1 MAAAS
6 HGERVEARATAEPAP
21 LRPAAAPGGAGLAQ
35 TMLALQRTAGNRAV
49 AQMVA
54 RTVTFDE
61 CSSSQE
67 SRVLSAHNKAN
78 RMLNTALRKTNDYDG
93 TDPAEVHTALAKH
106 FNSTSTFVAGLVATN
121 IRNLKSEM
129 DWSFDPQYECQSEQ
143 DDSVLA
149 WVPWCIPGA
158 DIEVYPLW
166 FTKRDGTQRDLHS
179 QASTFIHEWFHKYG
193 CKLDVGYSHEDDYG
207 EHSTFR
213 QLLNA
218 DSFGEF
224 IHDVTS

>member
-1 MAAAS
+1 MAAS
-6 HGERVEARATAEPAP
+6 QGERVEVRETAEPAP
-21 LRPAAAPGGAGLAQ
+21 LRAAATPAGGATLAS
-35 TMLALQRTAGNRAV
+35 TMLSLQRTHGNRAV
-49 AQMVA
+49 AQIA

-61 CSSSQE
+61 CSSDQE
-67 SRVLSAHNKAN
+67 SRILSAHRKAN
-78 RMLNTALRKTNDYDG
+78 RMLNTALRKTRAYDG
-93 TDPAEVHTALAKH
+93 TDPAEVHTALSKH

-121 IRNLKSEM
+121 IENLKSEM
-129 DWSFDPQYECQSEQ
+129 DWSFDPQYECQAEQ

-149 WVPWCIPGA
+149 WVPWCVPGA

-166 FTKRDGTQRDLHS
+166 FTKRDGTQRSLHS
-179 QASTFIHEWFHKYG
+179 QASTLIHEWFHKYG

-218 DSFGEF
+218 DSFGEY
-224 IHDVTS
+224 IEDITS